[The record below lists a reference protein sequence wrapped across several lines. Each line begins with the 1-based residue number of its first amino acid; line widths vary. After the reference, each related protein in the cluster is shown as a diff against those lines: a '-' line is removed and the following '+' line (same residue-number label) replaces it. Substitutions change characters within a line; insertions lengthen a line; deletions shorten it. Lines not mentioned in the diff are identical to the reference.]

1 MKKFEMIIKSYGKT
15 LKDFEQWCKEN
26 KKSMYSIETKKEY
39 IKLLLKEK

>member
-15 LKDFEQWCKEN
+15 LKDFKQWCKEN